1 MKKKGEELF
10 ELGLLAFVYILF
22 GLSSRSMANEENWQV
37 EVQYDGLFK

>member
-1 MKKKGEELF
+1 MKIKGDELF
-10 ELGLLAFVYILF
+10 GLGLCAFVYILF